1 MSSSNCCFLTCIQ
14 ISQEA
19 GQVVWYSH
27 LSKNVLQFVVIHTV
41 KGFGIVDIFWNF
53 FAFLMIQQILEI
65 WSGSFAF
72 SKSSLNIYRINKLE
86 RYQALILLKN
96 EQIGRLWCREIWSVE
111 VLDADEGD
119 KKGVEDVYYIW
130 QFWICSQAI
139 LKHEDFYNNVLFLA
153 VFSLDFFLSFL
164 VSANLIYL
172 TILFPST
179 SSGFI
184 YCMGTVFNYF
194 LFKQ

>member
-1 MSSSNCCFLTCIQ
+1 M
-14 ISQEA
+14 
-19 GQVVWYSH
+19 VWYFH
-27 LSKNVLQFVVIHTV
+27 LFQNFPQFVVIHTV
-41 KGFGIVDIFWNF
+41 KGFGIVHKAEVNV
-53 FAFLMIQQILEI
+53 FLELSWFYEDPTDVVSLIP
-65 WSGSFAF
+65 GSSAF